1 MTKKDKRRFIRE
13 LIGSVK
19 KTVLAN
25 VDKMPEEWDGIELR
39 QYISDVFARNSSLC
53 FKSGLTKEDRRRER
67 DYANEVLVR
76 NL

>member
-39 QYISDVFARNSSLC
+39 EYVADKFTESRSTI
-53 FKSGLTKEDRRRER
+53 SGLGRSYMKRRAK
-67 DYANEVLVR
+67 DYRNEVLVR